1 MLHKISLHALS
12 HDSQPCPQRQGG
24 TELTSPQPS
33 LAQVDLCPHHDSYLP
48 LDLVRLAMA
57 HSKWAAWNYD
67 RLCPI
72 HCKTAWESIYFLAT
86 TDNLFEHSI
95 AGLLSH
101 VKSHI
106 TLLESSRYSRC
117 GTCLHQTSLLRS
129 GPSFQLAN
137 LFVGPALPFH
147 MLGFPPRFLPSKL
160 FAVLRAWSICSHH
173 WVNPSW
179 ALFTPWKSF
188 SNFSSSSTFLFCRL
202 DTPTDL
208 LKQNNRAILY
218 SQTLLLCAYTIYNPI
233 HNVLAILDG
242 RPVIQ
247 SLAPKIQMFG
257 FGVR

>member
-1 MLHKISLHALS
+1 MIPSPVPKGREGQSS
-12 HDSQPCPQRQGG
+12 HHLNLLLLR
-24 TELTSPQPS
+24 LTSVPTMTVTFLWTWSGWQWPTVNEQHGTMTASVLYIVKQP
-33 LAQVDLCPHHDSYLP
+33 
-48 LDLVRLAMA
+48 
-57 HSKWAAWNYD
+57 
-67 RLCPI
+67 
-72 HCKTAWESIYFLAT
+72 ESIYFLAT